1 MSVAD
6 AIARPARRRL
16 PARCLGWLGAGA
28 LLLSLGCGGEE
39 PATGELAAPT
49 EPPAAT
55 TRGLVDPD
63 APERVE
69 VEEREDGTV
78 VARTI
83 TAEGEVF
90 EAEYGREDQLP
101 SDFPDDVPLYGNAQP
116 LASMAAPEHGTVVN
130 LRTADAPEQVFAW
143 YREHYANRG
152 WEIEQQLEERSRRTI
167 VASKGNRVS
176 SIVIIGVPGATQILL
191 TIADDR

>member
-1 MSVAD
+1 MPVAD
-6 AIARPARRRL
+6 AVAHPARRRL
-16 PARCLGWLGAGA
+16 PARYLGWLGAGT
-28 LLLSLGCGGEE
+28 LLLSLGCGSEQ
-39 PATGELAAPT
+39 PATGELAAT
-49 EPPAAT
+49 AEPPAAT
-55 TRGLVDPD
+55 ARSIVDPD

-90 EAEYGREDQLP
+90 EAEYGQEGQLP

-130 LRTADAPEQVFAW
+130 LRTTDAPEQVFAW
-143 YREHYANRG
+143 YRERYAKQG
-152 WEIEQQLEERSRRTI
+152 WEIEQQIEERSRSTL